1 MLKIHLGSKK
11 GELNPKAVEWIDN
24 HTRDGGNVWDFIA
37 TFKKGIAGID
47 MSSELEDGYSAF
59 FSLVR
64 DSKGINRLHVDCMTI
79 DIDEVDFD

>member
-1 MLKIHLGSKK
+1 
-11 GELNPKAVEWIDN
+11 
-24 HTRDGGNVWDFIA
+24 
-37 TFKKGIAGID
+37 

-64 DSKGINRLHVDCMTI
+64 DSKGINRLHVDCMTV